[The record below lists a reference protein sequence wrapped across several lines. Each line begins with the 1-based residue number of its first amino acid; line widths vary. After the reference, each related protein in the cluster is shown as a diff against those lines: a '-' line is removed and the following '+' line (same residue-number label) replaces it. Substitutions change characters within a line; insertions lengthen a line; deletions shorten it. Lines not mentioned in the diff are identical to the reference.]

1 MPTETSTRGTLELY
15 NIMNETELELTSVF
29 YQNNL
34 EKLSEARNYFFP
46 VVNKERKKWIDHNL
60 NYTWIMVIWE
70 RKEELAKKR
79 SRGPH

>member
-1 MPTETSTRGTLELY
+1 MPTETSARGTLELY

-46 VVNKERKKWIDHNL
+46 VVNKERKTWIDHNL
-60 NYTWIMVIWE
+60 N
-70 RKEELAKKR
+70 
-79 SRGPH
+79 

>member
-46 VVNKERKKWIDHNL
+46 VVNKERKK
-60 NYTWIMVIWE
+60 
-70 RKEELAKKR
+70 
-79 SRGPH
+79 